1 MQIRRNEYYYFA
13 SRDACVPTKKTKK
26 MITEE
31 EYKLINN
38 VAVHISPDSKA
49 AMIVVLTDDGTR
61 MAIAGNEE
69 NVSKMKERMRRCFG
83 L

>member
-1 MQIRRNEYYYFA
+1 
-13 SRDACVPTKKTKK
+13 

-38 VAVHISPDSKA
+38 VAKGIPLDSKA

-61 MAIAGNEE
+61 MAIAGKEE
-69 NVSKMKERMRRCFG
+69 SVSKMKERMRRCFG
-83 L
+83 M